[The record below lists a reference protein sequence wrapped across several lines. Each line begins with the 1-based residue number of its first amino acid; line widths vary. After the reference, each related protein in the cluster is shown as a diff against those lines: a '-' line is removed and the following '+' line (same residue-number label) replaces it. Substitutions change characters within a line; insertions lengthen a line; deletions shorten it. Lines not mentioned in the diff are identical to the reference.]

1 MVLLEGGSEEKPFNE
16 HVTSRLVQQLRYSI
30 IKSIKF
36 LRGKAKDLTQSS
48 SRKSMMEF
56 QFLVELDIKELIYLS
71 IPEGEKEEQV
81 HHSNQVKEALE
92 IIAGQKMDEVIEK
105 NQITNE
111 LLVELDKAFTLLSDK
126 VSALNRQKKVQK
138 ENELLKVG
146 YEQFEELKKAE
157 IKKAEEN

>member
-1 MVLLEGGSEEKPFNE
+1 
-16 HVTSRLVQQLRYSI
+16 
-30 IKSIKF
+30 
-36 LRGKAKDLTQSS
+36 
-48 SRKSMMEF
+48 
-56 QFLVELDIKELIYLS
+56 
-71 IPEGEKEEQV
+71 
-81 HHSNQVKEALE
+81 
-92 IIAGQKMDEVIEK
+92 MDEVIEK